1 MTNNDVL
8 RRLRYTFEY
17 TDSKMMSFFKLA
29 DVEVTRA
36 EVSDWLKSDDDEAF
50 VELED
55 KKLAA
60 FLNGLIIAYRGKK
73 EGKTPDNEMF
83 LNNNDVLKK
92 LKIAYEL
99 KSEDIIE
106 LFQLAGKKVSK
117 HELSSFMRRPT
128 QPQYRELMDQYLRN
142 FLYGLQLKMKAK

>member
-29 DVEVTRA
+29 GVEVSRA

-50 VELED
+50 AELDD

-60 FLNGLIIAYRGKK
+60 FLNGLIIAHRGKK
-73 EGKTPDNEMF
+73 EGKTPENETF

-99 KSEDIIE
+99 KSEDLIE

-142 FLYGLQLKMKAK
+142 FLYGLQLKQKAK

>member
-17 TDSKMMSFFKLA
+17 TDSKMISFFKLA
-29 DVEVTRA
+29 NMEVTRA
-36 EVSDWLKSDDDEAF
+36 EVSDWLKSDEDEAF
-50 VELED
+50 RKLED
-55 KKLAA
+55 FELAA
-60 FLNGLIIAYRGKK
+60 FLNGLIVANRGKR
-73 EGKTPDNEMF
+73 EGKPVENERF

-99 KSEDIIE
+99 TSEDIIE

-117 HELSSFMRRPT
+117 HELSSFLRRPT

-142 FLYGLQLKMKAK
+142 FLYGLQLKEKAK

>member
-36 EVSDWLKSDDDEAF
+36 EVSDWLKSDEDEAF

-55 KKLAA
+55 HKLAA
-60 FLNGLIIAYRGKK
+60 FLNGLIVAHRGKQD
-73 EGKTPDNEMF
+73 GKNIENERF

-142 FLYGLQLKMKAK
+142 FLYGLQLKQKVK

>member
-36 EVSDWLKSDDDEAF
+36 EVSDWLKGDDDEAF

-60 FLNGLIIAYRGKK
+60 FLNGLIIAHRGKK
-73 EGKTPDNEMF
+73 EGKTPENELF

>member
-8 RRLRYTFEY
+8 RRLRYTFGY
-17 TDSKMMSFFKLA
+17 TDSKMISFFKLA
-29 DVEVTRA
+29 DVEVSRA
-36 EVSDWLKSDDDEAF
+36 EVSDWLKPDEDEAF

-55 KKLAA
+55 KMLAV
-60 FLNGLIIAYRGKK
+60 FLNGLIIEQRGKRK
-73 EGKTPDNEMF
+73 GPQPEPEMY

-92 LKIAYEL
+92 LKIAFEL

-106 LFQLAGKKVSK
+106 LYALTGKKVSK
-117 HELSSFMRRPT
+117 HELSSFLRRPT

-142 FLYGLQLKMKAK
+142 FLYGLQLKYKSN

>member
-17 TDSKMMSFFKLA
+17 TDSKMMSFFKLGGL
-29 DVEVTRA
+29 EVSRA
-36 EVSDWLKSDDDEAF
+36 EVSNWLKSDEDEDF
-50 VELED
+50 IELED
-55 KKLAA
+55 RKLAV
-60 FLNGLIIAYRGKK
+60 FLNGLIVAHRGKK
-73 EGKTPDNEMF
+73 EGKTPEAELF

-106 LFQLAGKKVSK
+106 LFQLAGKTVSK

-142 FLYGLQLKMKAK
+142 FLYGLQLKQKSK

>member
-8 RRLRYTFEY
+8 RRLRYTFGY
-17 TDSKMMSFFKLA
+17 TDSKMISFFKLA
-29 DVEVTRA
+29 SF
-36 EVSDWLKSDDDEAF
+36 EVSRPEVSNWLKSDEDEAF

-55 KKLAA
+55 HELAA
-60 FLNGLIIAYRGKK
+60 FLNGLIVAHRGKK
-73 EGKTPDNEMF
+73 EGKPIENELF

-117 HELSSFMRRPT
+117 HELSSFLRRPT

-142 FLYGLQLKMKAK
+142 FLYVLQLRQKKA

>member
-55 KKLAA
+55 HKLAA
-60 FLNGLIIAYRGKK
+60 FLNGLIISHRGKK
-73 EGKTPDNEMF
+73 EGKTPENEKF

-99 KSEDIIE
+99 KSEEMIE

-142 FLYGLQLKMKAK
+142 FLYGLQLRQKKS

>member
-17 TDSKMMSFFKLA
+17 NDSKMISFFKLA
-29 DVEVTRA
+29 GLEVSRA
-36 EVSDWLKSDDDEAF
+36 EVSDWLKGDDDGDF

-55 KKLAA
+55 QKLAA

-73 EGKTPDNEMF
+73 DGQLPENETY

-92 LKIAYEL
+92 LKIAYKL

-117 HELSSFMRRPT
+117 NEISSFLRRPT

-142 FLYGLQLKMKAK
+142 VLYGLQLKEKG